1 MLCVV
6 RFCEEKESDCA
17 VKIVMMNRD
26 AEKTTNFNDQLTRA
40 LSTVWKVEGA

>member
-1 MLCVV
+1 M